1 VLVHG
6 DGLDLLLLVL
16 VVGSAVSGY
25 RQGFVVGVLSFV
37 GLVGGGVLGAT
48 LAPHIAQHFAGRTEA
63 VIGVVVVFAFASIGM
78 AVATAVGGLVRGQLR
93 WRPAQFLDSAGGAV
107 TSAIAVL
114 LVAWF
119 IGSSLAQ
126 SPFPSVAREVNGSKV
141 LTDVDGTVPS
151 QVQDFFADF
160 RKVVITRGFP
170 QVFGALGA
178 ERIVPVAAPDPAVT
192 AAAGIVAASASI
204 VKIVGDAASC
214 SRQIEGSGFFFAPGK
229 VMTNAHVVAGVQ
241 HPRVSVGGVGTT
253 VTATVVLYDAKTDI
267 AVLSVPGLSAP
278 ALSFASLGAEADA
291 GADAVVA
298 GFPENGPYTLSPARI
313 RGVENARGPDIYQ
326 DAQVTRQIYA
336 VRSQVEPGNSGGPL
350 LSTAGQVDGV
360 VFAKAIDD
368 DSTGYALTAKQVAA
382 DATLGA
388 TASTQVSTQGCD

>member
-37 GLVGGGVLGAT
+37 GLVGGGVIGAT
-48 LAPHIAQHFAGRTEA
+48 LAPHIARHFAGRTEA
-63 VIGVVVVFAFASIGM
+63 VIGVVVVFALASIGM
-78 AVATAVGGLVRGQLR
+78 AAATAVGGLVRRQLR

-107 TSAIAVL
+107 TSAVAVL

-141 LTDVDGTVPS
+141 LTEVDGTVPS

-178 ERIVPVAAPDPAVT
+178 ERIVPVAPPDPAVT
-192 AAAGIVAASASI
+192 AASGVAAASASI

-253 VTATVVLYDAKTDI
+253 VTATVVLYDPKTDI

-278 ALSFASLGAEADA
+278 ALSFAAQAQS

-298 GFPENGPYTLSPARI
+298 GFPENGPYTLSAARI

-326 DAQVTRQIYA
+326 DAQVTREIYA

-350 LSTAGQVDGV
+350 LNTAGQVDGV

-388 TASTQVSTQGCD
+388 TQSAPVSTQGCD